1 MACTTTTNAD
11 MDERAGAISDGQ
23 PADHCTWSA
32 VYAIKTPVGMV
43 WVWILPLIVCSQLAI
58 DMPQDNRVIG
68 IIMMVLVLGL
78 TITALRTLRILE
90 TRWARM
96 EDAWEAPPCDMSGK
110 P

>member
-1 MACTTTTNAD
+1 MSEPGLFQMANPPTTV
-11 MDERAGAISDGQ
+11 RGLL
-23 PADHCTWSA
+23 W
-32 VYAIKTPVGMV
+32 YAIKTPVGMV